1 MVMSDDLPPE
11 LRAIAQEILDELALA
26 CGIDDA
32 WSGWLPDYEVL
43 ELHAPRWVEAQ
54 DLEIYL
60 PRPLVEDIANLDLAE
75 RKQILEELRGIPE
88 RARGGESRF
97 WLLRQ
102 QGRAYPLPQ
111 RPFI

>member
-1 MVMSDDLPPE
+1 MADEIPSE

-26 CGIDDA
+26 CRVDDA
-32 WSGWLPDYEVL
+32 WLGWLAEYEVL

-75 RKQILEELRGIPE
+75 RKHVLEDLRVIPA
-88 RARGGESRF
+88 RARAGEPRF
-97 WLLRQ
+97 WLLRE
-102 QGRAYPLPQ
+102 QGRAHPLEQ
-111 RPFI
+111 RPFL